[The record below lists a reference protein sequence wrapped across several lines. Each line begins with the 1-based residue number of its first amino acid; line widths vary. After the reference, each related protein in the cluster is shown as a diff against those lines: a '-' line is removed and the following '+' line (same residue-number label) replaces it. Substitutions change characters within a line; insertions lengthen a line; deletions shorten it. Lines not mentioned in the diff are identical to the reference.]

1 MDLLQYFEDKRDLM
15 IDELKVLIE
24 QESPSNNKAAVD
36 ALGMLLKSQFEAMG
50 ASVEVHPRED
60 VGDILL
66 ATWQA
71 EAMGKPILIVSHMDT
86 VFPLGS
92 LEHMPIHVDDDGRL
106 YGPGAVDMKGGIVVA
121 MNAVAGLRALNALP
135 DRPIYYMV
143 TSDEEIGS
151 TASRDLIEEMAKQSD
166 LVLITEPPTKDGA
179 LKTWR
184 KGTARYELAIEGK
197 ASHAGNEPE
206 LGVNSIIEFAQHA
219 LEINKLNDLKNGTSV
234 SVTVVEGGTAT
245 NVIPAKTV
253 AQIDVRV
260 MTISAFN
267 KVHEA
272 LMDRMSYIP
281 GSKVTIEQ
289 KSARPPMERDGEA
302 FGRVRE
308 IAENVGITVRE
319 DGAGGGSDGNFTA
332 ALGIP
337 TIDGLGAE
345 GTGLHASHEHVL
357 VNSLTKKA
365 ALIAAIIRDW

>member
-1 MDLLQYFEDKRDLM
+1 MNLVQYFEDKREAM
-15 IDELKVLIE
+15 IDELKLLIK
-24 QESPSNNKAAVD
+24 QESPSSNKAAVD
-36 ALGMLLKSQFEAMG
+36 ALGAVLKSQFEAMG
-50 ASVEVHPRED
+50 ATVEMHPRDD

-71 EAMGKPILIVSHMDT
+71 NATGKPILIVSHMDT
-86 VFPLGS
+86 VWNVGT
-92 LEHMPIHVDDDGRL
+92 LEHMPIHMDNEGRL

-121 MNAVAGLRALNALP
+121 MNAIAGLRELDALP
-135 DRPIYYMV
+135 DRPIHYMV

-151 TASRDLIEEMAKQSD
+151 TASRGLIEEMAKKCD

-184 KGTARYELAIEGK
+184 KGTSRYELTIEGK

-234 SVTVVEGGTAT
+234 SVTMVDGGTAS

-260 MTISAFN
+260 MTINAFN
-267 KVHEA
+267 KVHDV

-281 GSKVTIEQ
+281 GSNVTIEQ
-289 KSARPPMERDGEA
+289 KSFRPPMERDGDA

-308 IAENVGITVRE
+308 IANNVGITVRE

-345 GTGLHASHEHVL
+345 GTGLHATHEHVL
-357 VNSLTKKA
+357 VNSLPKKA